1 MARIRHDVMRIRGCG
16 PLARMAGSSCSCR
29 RAAGHRHALRVCR
42 AGIVEPACVDHDLA
56 ILLTKVRQHD
66 VALCGPRAAAW
77 FDAVP
82 ASDFTV
88 AQWDAEPD
96 WRGDECNV
104 VLAIARIRYS
114 AATGGIAPKDVAAT

>member
-1 MARIRHDVMRIRGCG
+1 
-16 PLARMAGSSCSCR
+16 MAGSSCSCR
-29 RAAGHRHALRVCR
+29 RAAVHRHALCVCR

-56 ILLTKVRQHD
+56 ILLTEVRQHD
-66 VALCGPRAAAW
+66 VALRGPRAAAW

-82 ASDFTV
+82 ASDFVAALVATV
-88 AQWDAEPD
+88 GQWDAEPD

-104 VLAIARIRYS
+104 VLALARIWYS